1 MVRLN
6 PEVTKKFKEQLGQKE
21 VKGRTEKQKKDFREN
36 KTQMSFW
43 LPSALAKDLKLQA
56 VNQGKKL
63 SQVVVERLSK

>member
-63 SQVVVERLSK
+63 TQVVVERLSK

>member
-1 MVRLN
+1 VVRLN

-63 SQVVVERLSK
+63 TQVVVERLSK

>member
-6 PEVTKKFKEQLGQKE
+6 PEVIKSFKEQLGQKE

-43 LPSALAKDLKLQA
+43 LPGALAKDLKLQA

-63 SQVVVERLSK
+63 TQVVVERLSK

>member
-1 MVRLN
+1 MVKLN

-63 SQVVVERLSK
+63 TQVVVERLSK